1 MNLRWS
7 WQNATER
14 LSKLSGNGATATQ
27 TVWKHPVSIDLRC
40 WRFWLI
46 SDSLRDGEMVCF
58 CMRHIQGTSRS
69 QTLLLP
75 ACVDDYVGRD
85 NVVRFIEAFVE
96 SLDLAAAGFD
106 RAHPKATGRPG
117 YDPSDL
123 LKLYIYGYLNRVR
136 SSRRLE
142 AETHRN
148 LEVIWL
154 MRQLQPDFKTIA
166 DFRRENKTSFRK
178 IFREFVVLCRSLDL
192 FGRELIAVDGTRLK
206 AVNSGQRN
214 FTKAKLAKAMAE
226 SDERLNRY
234 LKQLDDADKDDTT
247 PLVRVDNLEEK
258 IAAIKERRARLEE
271 HRAELEASGEDQIS
285 LTDPDA
291 RAMQSSSRIGVGYN
305 IQIAVD
311 TKHKLIAEQQV
322 HNKVSDLGLLTE
334 TAKAAK
340 ENLGVDQIDVVADRG
355 YYKIEDI
362 EDCEAIDVTPY
373 VPKPLRGSAVKN
385 GFFTKEQFQYDAG
398 ADILICPGGQKLEPK
413 YKRKIR
419 DNDAMTYVNRKA
431 CKACALRARCTN
443 AAFRKVTRYTN
454 EAILDRMAKRL
465 AAHPEVM
472 DQRRESVEH
481 PFGSIKQWMGQ
492 KDFLTRRIE
501 NVRGEFSLTALA
513 YNIRRALTLV
523 GVDGLIQ
530 AIRA

>member
-1 MNLRWS
+1 M
-7 WQNATER
+7 T
-14 LSKLSGNGATATQ
+14 
-27 TVWKHPVSIDLRC
+27 
-40 WRFWLI
+40 
-46 SDSLRDGEMVCF
+46 
-58 CMRHIQGTSRS
+58 HIQGSSRA

-75 ACVDDYVGRD
+75 ACVDDYVGPD

-106 RAHPKATGRPG
+106 RALPKATGRPG

-154 MRQLQPDFKTIA
+154 MRQLRPDFKTIA

-178 IFREFVVLCRSLDL
+178 VFREFVVLCRSLDL

-214 FTKAKLAKAMAE
+214 FTKGKLAKAMAE

-234 LKQLDDADKDDTT
+234 LKQLDEADKDDTT
-247 PLVRVDNLEEK
+247 PPERVDNLEEK
-258 IAAIKERRARLEE
+258 IVAIKERRAQLEQ

-291 RAMQSSSRIGVGYN
+291 RAMHSSSRIGVGYN

-322 HNKVSDLGLLTE
+322 HNKVSDLGLLAE
-334 TAKAAK
+334 TANAAR
-340 ENLGVDQIDVVADRG
+340 ENLGVDHIDVVADRG

-362 EDCEAIDVTPY
+362 EDCEAVGVTPY

-385 GFFTKEQFQYDAG
+385 GFFTKDQFRYDVD
-398 ADILICPGGQKLEPK
+398 ADVLICPGGMALKPTRT
-413 YKRKIR
+413 RKVR
-419 DNDAMTYVNRKA
+419 NTSLFDYENRKA
-431 CKACALRARCTN
+431 CKGCGLRSRCTN
-443 AAFRKVTRYTN
+443 AAARKVTRYAN
-454 EAILDRMAKRL
+454 EAILDRMAERL
-465 AAHPEVM
+465 AANPEVM

-492 KDFLTRRIE
+492 RNFLTRRIE

-523 GVDGLIQ
+523 GVAGLMR
-530 AIRA
+530 AISA